1 MGSAPAFRLFGFPI
15 HVRVGFLLFIAL
27 VVVTNGL
34 ELGGW
39 IAGSAA
45 VLILLHELGHAF
57 AARATGAEAE
67 ISLDFLAGYASF
79 VPVRPLKP
87 WERAG
92 ISLAGPAVQIGVSL
106 AVLFAMGIDPL
117 DRNSYASSAPALAI
131 WWTGP
136 VMGLF
141 NLVPVLPLDGGHV
154 VLAALDRIIPAHS
167 RRLML
172 WFSIALTV
180 VGGIYLFL
188 HPRYNGFVY
197 FVIFPLLV
205 QIQMLTAGKQQSA
218 AQRSP
223 LARAESMA
231 WTTGDVSAFP
241 DGTLPSP
248 WFRASQQL
256 AQGHPTVARDLV
268 VADFHEPHQPAWW
281 PPDAASTDRLA
292 AVLALL
298 PRPLPTGHL
307 LGEHTLGNVLLQTGA
322 HAEAAHYAA
331 GCFQRTRTTTS
342 ALTVARAAAALG
354 DRDVALGWLRAAVE
368 ADTDPAGAAHTIDR
382 APELAAV
389 RADPQ
394 VVVLRQRL
402 DG

>member
-27 VVVTNGL
+27 VVVTNGP

-106 AVLFAMGIDPL
+106 AVLFSMGIDPL

-154 VLAALDRIIPAHS
+154 VLAALDRIIPRHS

-172 WFSIALTV
+172 WFSITLTV
-180 VGGIYLFL
+180 VGGISLFL
-188 HPRYNGFVY
+188 HPRYNGFAY

-223 LARAESMA
+223 VARAESNA
-231 WTTGDVSAFP
+231 WATGDVSAFP
-241 DGTLPSP
+241 DGALPSP
-248 WFRASQQL
+248 WFRAAQQL
-256 AQGHPTVARDLV
+256 DQGHAAVARDLV
-268 VADFHEPHQPAWW
+268 LADFREPHPPTWW
-281 PPDAASTDRLA
+281 PPDAAPTDRIA
-292 AVLALL
+292 AVAALL

-307 LGEHTLGNVLLQTGA
+307 LGEHTLGNVLLRIGA
-322 HAEAAHYAA
+322 HDEAAHYAA
-331 GCFQRTRTTTS
+331 ASFQRRRTTTS

-354 DRDVALGWLRAAVE
+354 DRDVALGWLHAAVD
-368 ADTDPAGAAHTIDR
+368 ADTDPAGAAHTIDL
-382 APELAAV
+382 APELAGL

-394 VVVLRQRL
+394 VVLLRQRL
-402 DG
+402 DD

>member
-27 VVVTNGL
+27 VVVTNGP

-106 AVLFAMGIDPL
+106 AVLFSMGIDPL

-172 WFSIALTV
+172 WFSVALTV
-180 VGGIYLFL
+180 VGGIYLIS
-188 HPRYNGFVY
+188 HPRYNGFAY

-223 LARAESMA
+223 VARAESRA
-231 WTTGDVSAFP
+231 WATGDVSAFP
-241 DGTLPSP
+241 DGALPSP
-248 WFRASQQL
+248 WFRAAQQL
-256 AQGHPTVARDLV
+256 DQGHAAVARDLV
-268 VADFHEPHQPAWW
+268 LADFREPHPPTWW
-281 PPDAASTDRLA
+281 PPDTAPTDRIA
-292 AVLALL
+292 AVAALL

-307 LGEHTLGNVLLQTGA
+307 LGEHTLGNVLLRIGA
-322 HAEAAHYAA
+322 HDEAAHYAA
-331 GCFQRTRTTTS
+331 GSFQRRRTTTS

-354 DRDVALGWLRAAVE
+354 DRDVALGWLRAAVD
-368 ADTDPAGAAHTIDR
+368 ADTDPAGAAHTIDL
-382 APELAAV
+382 APELAGL
-389 RADPQ
+389 RTDPQ
-394 VVVLRQRL
+394 VVLLRQRL

>member
-1 MGSAPAFRLFGFPI
+1 
-15 HVRVGFLLFIAL
+15 
-27 VVVTNGL
+27 VVTNGP

-106 AVLFAMGIDPL
+106 AVLFSMGIDPL

-154 VLAALDRIIPAHS
+154 VLAALDRIIPRHS

-172 WFSIALTV
+172 WFSITLTV
-180 VGGIYLFL
+180 VGGISLFL
-188 HPRYNGFVY
+188 HPRYNGFAY

-223 LARAESMA
+223 VARAESNA
-231 WTTGDVSAFP
+231 WATGDVSAFP
-241 DGTLPSP
+241 DGALPSP
-248 WFRASQQL
+248 WFRAAQQL
-256 AQGHPTVARDLV
+256 DQGHAAVARDLV
-268 VADFHEPHQPAWW
+268 LADFREPHPPTWW
-281 PPDAASTDRLA
+281 PPDAAPTDRIA
-292 AVLALL
+292 AVAALL

-307 LGEHTLGNVLLQTGA
+307 LGEHTLGNVLLRIGA
-322 HAEAAHYAA
+322 HDEAAHYAA
-331 GCFQRTRTTTS
+331 ASFQRRRTTTS

-354 DRDVALGWLRAAVE
+354 DRDVALGWLHAAVD
-368 ADTDPAGAAHTIDR
+368 ADTDPAGAAHTIDL
-382 APELAAV
+382 APELAGL

-394 VVVLRQRL
+394 VVLLRQRL